1 MHIHIND
8 LNIIFGFQVNM
19 ENLLMP
25 SEICVQLVQLEKEK
39 QGKKISTY
47 PCFRGLTFF

>member
-1 MHIHIND
+1 MLVRIQINY

-25 SEICVQLVQLEKEK
+25 SEICATRTTIKGEA
-39 QGKKISTY
+39 
-47 PCFRGLTFF
+47 R